1 MALSAASH
9 GKEPASFMDQKQNLE
24 TYRRMCQEAAQPR
37 AAGGAAAHPSTVQ
50 PAPPNARDWYR
61 QSMQMVGDMAAAAG
75 GAALPKIAAE
85 EPPGPAIPAPI
96 LQPAPAVAVLEYAQA
111 PIVETIE
118 PRPCVPP
125 SAPSC
130 TSDQPQPAAS
140 CDDFFARLLNR
151 PEPPKPASAADLSA
165 CGCTVPAPPACGCS
179 QPEPACRCA
188 PEPPACG
195 CEEEIDPDFSVPP
208 RPEPAPCPPACGC
221 TVPAPT
227 ACGCSQP
234 EPACRC
240 SPEPPACGC
249 EEEIDPDFSVRPE
262 PAPCPP
268 ACGCGAGRRK
278 VEPIRCSLDLPY
290 PEPAA
295 CAPSEI
301 QGQMILNCFA
311 GKCSELTAILQY
323 LYDGIHLD
331 EISPEV
337 GNLLTSI
344 SKTEMYHFLLLGRL
358 CCSFGVDPKYCA
370 FVKNQQRWWNA
381 TPNVLRYS
389 RGIGVSLLAN
399 IEGEKQA
406 ITQYSMLIEKLTD
419 ENARLLIKRIIMD
432 EQLHIDLLSEAFAKY
447 CC

>member
-1 MALSAASH
+1 
-9 GKEPASFMDQKQNLE
+9 MDQKQNLE

-75 GAALPKIAAE
+75 GAALPQIAAE
-85 EPPGPAIPAPI
+85 EPLGPAIPAPI

-208 RPEPAPCPPACGC
+208 RPEPAPCPPAW
-221 TVPAPT
+221 
-227 ACGCSQP
+227 
-234 EPACRC
+234 
-240 SPEPPACGC
+240 
-249 EEEIDPDFSVRPE
+249 
-262 PAPCPP
+262 
-268 ACGCGAGRRK
+268 GCGPGRRK

>member
-75 GAALPKIAAE
+75 GAALPQIAAE
-85 EPPGPAIPAPI
+85 EPLGPAIPAPI

-179 QPEPACRCA
+179 QPEPACRCT

-208 RPEPAPCPPACGC
+208 
-221 TVPAPT
+221 
-227 ACGCSQP
+227 
-234 EPACRC
+234 
-240 SPEPPACGC
+240 
-249 EEEIDPDFSVRPE
+249 RPE

>member
-1 MALSAASH
+1 
-9 GKEPASFMDQKQNLE
+9 MDQKQNLE

-75 GAALPKIAAE
+75 GAALPQIAAE
-85 EPPGPAIPAPI
+85 EPLGPAIPAPI

-179 QPEPACRCA
+179 QPEPACRCT

-208 RPEPAPCPPACGC
+208 
-221 TVPAPT
+221 
-227 ACGCSQP
+227 
-234 EPACRC
+234 
-240 SPEPPACGC
+240 
-249 EEEIDPDFSVRPE
+249 RPE

>member
-75 GAALPKIAAE
+75 GAALPQIAAE
-85 EPPGPAIPAPI
+85 EPLGPAIPAPI

-208 RPEPAPCPPACGC
+208 
-221 TVPAPT
+221 
-227 ACGCSQP
+227 
-234 EPACRC
+234 
-240 SPEPPACGC
+240 
-249 EEEIDPDFSVRPE
+249 RPE

>member
-1 MALSAASH
+1 
-9 GKEPASFMDQKQNLE
+9 MDQKQNLE

-75 GAALPKIAAE
+75 GAALPQIAAE
-85 EPPGPAIPAPI
+85 EPLGPAIPAPI

-165 CGCTVPAPPACGCS
+165 CGCTVPAPLACGCS

-208 RPEPAPCPPACGC
+208 
-221 TVPAPT
+221 
-227 ACGCSQP
+227 
-234 EPACRC
+234 
-240 SPEPPACGC
+240 
-249 EEEIDPDFSVRPE
+249 RPE

>member
-75 GAALPKIAAE
+75 GAALPQIAAE
-85 EPPGPAIPAPI
+85 EPLGPAIPAPI

-165 CGCTVPAPPACGCS
+165 CGCTVPAPTACGCS

-208 RPEPAPCPPACGC
+208 
-221 TVPAPT
+221 
-227 ACGCSQP
+227 
-234 EPACRC
+234 
-240 SPEPPACGC
+240 
-249 EEEIDPDFSVRPE
+249 RPE

>member
-1 MALSAASH
+1 
-9 GKEPASFMDQKQNLE
+9 MDQKQNLE

-75 GAALPKIAAE
+75 GAALPQIAAE
-85 EPPGPAIPAPI
+85 EPLGPAIPAPI

-208 RPEPAPCPPACGC
+208 
-221 TVPAPT
+221 
-227 ACGCSQP
+227 
-234 EPACRC
+234 
-240 SPEPPACGC
+240 
-249 EEEIDPDFSVRPE
+249 RPE

>member
-1 MALSAASH
+1 
-9 GKEPASFMDQKQNLE
+9 MDQKQNLE

-195 CEEEIDPDFSVPP
+195 CEEEIDPDFSV
-208 RPEPAPCPPACGC
+208 RPEPAPCPPA
-221 TVPAPT
+221 
-227 ACGCSQP
+227 
-234 EPACRC
+234 
-240 SPEPPACGC
+240 
-249 EEEIDPDFSVRPE
+249 
-262 PAPCPP
+262 
-268 ACGCGAGRRK
+268 
-278 VEPIRCSLDLPY
+278 
-290 PEPAA
+290 
-295 CAPSEI
+295 
-301 QGQMILNCFA
+301 
-311 GKCSELTAILQY
+311 
-323 LYDGIHLD
+323 
-331 EISPEV
+331 
-337 GNLLTSI
+337 
-344 SKTEMYHFLLLGRL
+344 
-358 CCSFGVDPKYCA
+358 
-370 FVKNQQRWWNA
+370 
-381 TPNVLRYS
+381 
-389 RGIGVSLLAN
+389 
-399 IEGEKQA
+399 
-406 ITQYSMLIEKLTD
+406 
-419 ENARLLIKRIIMD
+419 
-432 EQLHIDLLSEAFAKY
+432 
-447 CC
+447 